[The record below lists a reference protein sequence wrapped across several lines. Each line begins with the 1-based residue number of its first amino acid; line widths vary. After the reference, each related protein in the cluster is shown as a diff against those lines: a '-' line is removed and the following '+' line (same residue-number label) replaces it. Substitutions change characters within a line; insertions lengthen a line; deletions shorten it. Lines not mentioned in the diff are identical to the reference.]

1 MQLPLRSAAPDEP
14 EPDPDSQ
21 TGAAPLSQLSRGQ
34 RSATS
39 LAPPPA
45 EPKVPGIPAQLRTP
59 TAFFASRT
67 CGRDRLEALSTAET
81 GRAAEGKGLH
91 QLYNRQS
98 PACSPGHFPQDCQ
111 RLLKPGTSSGSGR
124 AELTNTAREQ
134 PQAIPTI
141 SLFSK
146 YSAASRVQV
155 NRNYLITI

>member
-34 RSATS
+34 GSAPS

-59 TAFFASRT
+59 TASFASRT
-67 CGRDRLEALSTAET
+67 RGRDRLEALSTAET

-91 QLYNRQS
+91 QLLQ
-98 PACSPGHFPQDCQ
+98 PAEPCLEPGA
-111 RLLKPGTSSGSGR
+111 LSSGLP
-124 AELTNTAREQ
+124 ETA
-134 PQAIPTI
+134 QAW
-141 SLFSK
+141 
-146 YSAASRVQV
+146 
-155 NRNYLITI
+155 N